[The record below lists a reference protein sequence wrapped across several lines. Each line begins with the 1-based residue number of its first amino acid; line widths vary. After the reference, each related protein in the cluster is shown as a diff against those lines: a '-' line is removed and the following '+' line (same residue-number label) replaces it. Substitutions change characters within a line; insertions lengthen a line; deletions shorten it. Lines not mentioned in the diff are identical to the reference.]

1 MIEYDAIVVGGGPV
15 GLAAA
20 IEAKLAGLSVVVIEP
35 RSGVIDK
42 ACGEGLMP
50 GAIPLLERL
59 GVFPSGKPLIGVNYR
74 GAQRSV
80 HHRFSQGPGLG
91 VRRTELHTQLRQRA
105 EELGAAFKTAIV
117 EQISQ
122 DMSWVSA
129 HCGQS
134 GAVRARYLIGCDGLH
149 SSVARLA
156 GLSATVRSGR
166 KKRYGIR
173 QHFEVT
179 PWSEFIEVHYTA
191 KAEVY
196 ITPVSDHQVGVAVL
210 GRKANDFDETIA
222 QVPELSGRLEGAL
235 PASDRSGAG
244 SFPRI
249 TKRRTAGRV
258 LLVGDASGYVDAIT
272 GEGLRLGFAQARA
285 AIECIGKD
293 SPKTYERRW
302 RQVTRDFRVL
312 TYGLAS
318 LANSPFRSL
327 IVPISARFPA
337 LFGYVVDRLAR

>member
-1 MIEYDAIVVGGGPV
+1 MTEYDAIVVGGGPV

-35 RSGVIDK
+35 RSGAIDK

-59 GVFPSGKPLIGVNYR
+59 GVSPSGKPLVGVNYR

-80 HHRFSQGPGLG
+80 QHRFTHGPGLG
-91 VRRTELHTQLRQRA
+91 VRRTELHTQLTRRA
-105 EELGAAFKTAIV
+105 HELGVVFMSAAV
-117 EQISQ
+117 DEISQ
-122 DMSWVSA
+122 EQHSVTA
-129 HCGQS
+129 HCGE
-134 GAVRARYLIGCDGLH
+134 GATVRAKYLIGCDGLH
-149 SSVARLA
+149 SSVARLV

-191 KAEVY
+191 HAEVY

-222 QVPELSGRLEGAL
+222 QLPELARRLEGAL
-235 PASDRSGAG
+235 PASERSGAG

-249 TKRRTAGRV
+249 TKRRTVGRV

-285 AIECIGKD
+285 AIECIGHD
-293 SPKTYERRW
+293 SPKNYERRW

-312 TYGLAS
+312 TYGLVS
-318 LANSPFRSL
+318 LANSPLRGL